1 MEDQITTI
9 QVLLSKSETFARTGV
24 ELIKLKAISKSA
36 DVVSAMAVKV
46 ILGSVLLLGFLFMSA
61 GLALWIGYLTGES
74 WIGFLSVGGF
84 YLLCGLVLFLFRAR
98 WIKGVVRDRFIVSA
112 LN

>member
-1 MEDQITTI
+1 MEDQITHI

-36 DVVSAMAVKV
+36 DLLSTIAVKV
-46 ILGSVLLLGFLFMSA
+46 VIGTVLLLGFLFMSA
-61 GLALWIGYLTGES
+61 GLALWIGSATGEY
-74 WIGFLSVGGF
+74 WLGFLSVGGL
-84 YLLCGLVLFLFRAR
+84 YLLCGFVLFVFRHR
-98 WIKGVVRDRFIVSA
+98 WIRVVVRDRFIASA